1 MKTWLAL
8 LSFLTASAALAAP
21 VPAAAGGKTVVII
34 PIREDIAPPLVY
46 LVRRGVKQAIEEQAD
61 LLVLDMKTNGGRL
74 DTTEDIFGILDEFK
88 GDTVTYVNDRAFSAG
103 AFIAVATKR
112 IYMAPQSVIGA
123 AAPVMMGPGG
133 QVQDV
138 PGTMDIKMKSAVRA
152 LVRRFAAKNGHN
164 IAVVE
169 AMIDKNKELKVD
181 GQMLNEKGEIL
192 TLTDTEAGQSYG
204 TPPKPL
210 LSAGTVA
217 NLDALLAKLGYANA
231 RRIDIKPTGAEK
243 LGSWINAISPL
254 LLIIGVI
261 GLYIEFKT
269 PGFGAPGIIGIAA
282 FALYFAGGYIAGFS
296 GLAWML
302 VFVLGVVLFALE
314 FFLFPG
320 TIALGVTGAL
330 LMVLAVVMALVD
342 LYPAVPLAPGGPV
355 PAWPRF
361 AGPTQDRKS
370 VV

>member
-1 MKTWLAL
+1 MLRSFIAPRPAPNRLHAVAIVTHILIEVPKHTSDDARKLA
-8 LSFLTASAALAAP
+8 ADARAKIVAGADMGALA
-21 VPAAAGGKTVVII
+21 
-34 PIREDIAPPLVY
+34 
-46 LVRRGVKQAIEEQAD
+46 KQISDDTSAQ
-61 LLVLDMKTNGGRL
+61 TNGGRL

-192 TLTDTEAGQSYG
+192 TLTDTEAAKTYG
-204 TPPKPL
+204 NPPTPL
-210 LSAGTVA
+210 LS
-217 NLDALLAKLGYANA
+217 
-231 RRIDIKPTGAEK
+231 
-243 LGSWINAISPL
+243 
-254 LLIIGVI
+254 
-261 GLYIEFKT
+261 
-269 PGFGAPGIIGIAA
+269 
-282 FALYFAGGYIAGFS
+282 
-296 GLAWML
+296 
-302 VFVLGVVLFALE
+302 
-314 FFLFPG
+314 
-320 TIALGVTGAL
+320 
-330 LMVLAVVMALVD
+330 
-342 LYPAVPLAPGGPV
+342 
-355 PAWPRF
+355 
-361 AGPTQDRKS
+361 S
-370 VV
+370 V